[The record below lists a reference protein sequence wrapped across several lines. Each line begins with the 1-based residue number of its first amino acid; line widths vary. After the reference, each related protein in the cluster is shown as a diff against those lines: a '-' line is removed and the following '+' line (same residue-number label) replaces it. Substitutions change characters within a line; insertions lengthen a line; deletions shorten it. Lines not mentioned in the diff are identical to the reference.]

1 MLFAQVTATLRNLV
15 DSPLARSKFLSISA
29 LPQLC
34 TVMGQYMGD
43 KDVCT
48 NIARIFR

>member
-1 MLFAQVTATLRNLV
+1 MTAALRNLV
-15 DSPLARSKFLSISA
+15 DSPRARSQLLSVGA
-29 LPQLC
+29 LDQLC
-34 TVMGQYMGD
+34 TVMGQYMSD